1 MRCHSHALT
10 TVMRFQITI
19 VVLMLCVLSALARV
33 CGLCPTHKLIRFLCF
48 HFGHRRLAF
57 LSTFVGTFVIK
68 PKRPVT
74 LSRKAARSHKDR
86 RAEALPPQV
95 RSRWPQ
101 LKMTSFWVPGGP
113 KLRMAP
119 TQDGVILG
127 SRRAKTQD
135 GPNSR

>member
-48 HFGHRRLAF
+48 HFGHRRLAL

-74 LSRKAARSHKDR
+74 PAGLCFWHSSVYSRVYPQFERGVGECAAS
-86 RAEALPPQV
+86 L
-95 RSRWPQ
+95 
-101 LKMTSFWVPGGP
+101 
-113 KLRMAP
+113 
-119 TQDGVILG
+119 
-127 SRRAKTQD
+127 
-135 GPNSR
+135 